1 MSFIDVI
8 KLLTREHAVL
18 YATFVEVCNNRIHF
32 IADTNHI
39 SCLCGLDITSIGLKK
54 NHWNKNLSE
63 FFNLIIEK
71 YML

>member
-1 MSFIDVI
+1 MI

-18 YATFVEVCNNRIHF
+18 YATFVEVCNNRIHL
-32 IADTNHI
+32 IANTNH
-39 SCLCGLDITSIGLKK
+39 CLCGLDIISIGLKK